1 VNRRTFPVVILGI
14 DAGVAMT
21 GWGIL
26 KVIGKNHYELVATG
40 CIKTNKR
47 TLFADRLVQIANEIS
62 DIIKEYSPD
71 EVAIE
76 ELFFAR
82 NTRTATSVGEAI
94 GVILEVCARAGLPI
108 YQYTPLEIKQAV
120 VGYGR
125 ADKKQVKDMV
135 QTLLEVQFVAPDDT
149 YDAVGCAICHAL
161 IMNVPEVLTGNHPG
175 RRLK

>member
-1 VNRRTFPVVILGI
+1 VNKRAFPVVILGI

-26 KVIGKNHYELVATG
+26 KVIGKNRYELVAKG
-40 CIKTNKR
+40 CIRTNKI
-47 TLFADRLVQIANEIS
+47 TPFADRLVQIADEIS
-62 DIIKEYSPD
+62 GIIKKYSPD

-82 NTRTATSVGEAI
+82 NIRTATSVGEAI
-94 GVILEVCARAGLPI
+94 GVILERCARADLPI
-108 YQYTPLEIKQAV
+108 YQYTPLEIKQVV

-125 ADKKQVKDMV
+125 ADKKQVKYMA

-149 YDAVGCAICHAL
+149 YDAIGCAICHAL
-161 IMNVPEVLTGNHPG
+161 IRNLPEALVGSHPG